1 MHEGLTPFIDRAQD
15 SSQKSPAVT
24 DANVLYFII
33 DQARQPKALERLYGT
48 GQSWSP
54 EYLLGNTEYNHLAA
68 SGPLWFSAEKDSEL
82 AVLGMHLC
90 KEKHAGIIIS
100 ADDGQRAFAHAQ
112 WLIKVNDGSG
122 GQSLATYYLPSFW
135 AALASAVSDTQR
147 AELLGPWR
155 SVYSSVP
162 GYLDSHSDHWM
173 SWNRDTSESDQPQ
186 LEHELFSLPQKV
198 MPIYRTLRWV
208 YWIDEVYPAFG
219 SPTEQQL
226 PQVID
231 NLELLVPQG
240 IYQGRHLVQLPE
252 LVSGPAMSE
261 QAEIMAILQSRNE
274 AFVKIEHLKALSA
287 AS

>member
-1 MHEGLTPFIDRAQD
+1 MHEGLTQFIDRAKD
-15 SSQKSPAVT
+15 PSQKSPAGS

-33 DQARQPKALERLYGT
+33 DQGRQPDALERLYGI

-54 EYLLGNTEYNHLAA
+54 EYLLGNTEYSHLAA
-68 SGPLWFSAEKDSEL
+68 SGPLWFSAEKGSEL

-147 AELLGPWR
+147 AELMGPWH

-162 GYLDSHSDHWM
+162 GYLDSQSDHWL
-173 SWNRDTSESDQPQ
+173 SWHREAPESAQPSI
-186 LEHELFSLPQKV
+186 EPPLFSLPQKV

-231 NLELLVPQG
+231 NLELLVQQG

-252 LVSGPAMSE
+252 LVSGPAVNGR
-261 QAEIMAILQSRNE
+261 AEIMAILQSRSE